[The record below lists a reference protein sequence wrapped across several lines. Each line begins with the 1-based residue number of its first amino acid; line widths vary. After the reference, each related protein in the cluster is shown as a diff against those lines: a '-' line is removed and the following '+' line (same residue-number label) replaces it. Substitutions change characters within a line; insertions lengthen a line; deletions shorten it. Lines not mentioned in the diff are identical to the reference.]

1 MKTCQVLR
9 LLTMKRLFFPLI
21 LVITILAACT
31 TATPELASP
40 TAAPTRSATSI
51 VAPSP
56 TATATPLPATVPP
69 VAPIAGL
76 PQGTDGYPWWND
88 SVFYE
93 IFVRSFYDSTGDGIG
108 DLNGLSEKLDY
119 LQDLGVT
126 GLWLMPIHP
135 SPSYHGYDVT
145 DYYAIHPDYGTLD
158 DFKRLLAEAKQRNI
172 RVIIDF
178 VLNHTSREHPWFVAS
193 QDPQSPYRDWYVW
206 NETDPGQEH
215 WHRAPNGD
223 YYYGYFWEGMPDLN
237 YKTPEVTEKMNDV
250 ARFWLQEVGVDG
262 LRLDAAKYLIEEGT
276 VIQNSESTH
285 AWYESFRPD
294 YKEYKPD
301 AMTIGE
307 VWDIVS
313 VSADYAQGDE
323 LDLTFDFDLAQAIIT
338 GVRARRA
345 DGIAR
350 AFKINQGVFQPLQFG
365 SFLTNHDQNRV
376 VSQLAGDI
384 DRAKLAAVIYL
395 TGPGVP
401 FIYYGEELGMIG
413 KKPDE
418 DIRTPM
424 QWTPEKNG
432 GFTTGNPWRLPYS
445 DYTTKNVET
454 QSADPDSILALYK
467 QLIALRNQHAA
478 LRVGDYVEVQT
489 GNSEV
494 FAMLRVSQDEAALI
508 VVNLGQDAV
517 SDYGLTVAQS
527 NLLPGEYR
535 AVPMLGQADP
545 SALTVNAQG
554 GFEKFQPRPALPPQS
569 YLVLQVQK

>member
-1 MKTCQVLR
+1 
-9 LLTMKRLFFPLI
+9 MKRYLLLI
-21 LVITILAACT
+21 IIAIASLAACT
-31 TATPELASP
+31 TSTP
-40 TAAPTRSATSI
+40 TAAPSI
-51 VAPSP
+51 TPAAPPTPIITPRP
-56 TATATPLPATVPP
+56 TATATAAPVPP
-69 VAPIAGL
+69 VASIAGL

-88 SVFYE
+88 TVFYE

-108 DLNGLSEKLDY
+108 DLNGLIEKLDY

-145 DYYAIHPDYGTLD
+145 DYYDINPDYGTLD
-158 DFKRLLAEAKQRNI
+158 DFKRLVAEAKQRNI

-193 QDPQSPYRDWYVW
+193 QDLQSPYRSWYVW
-206 NETDPGQEH
+206 SEADPGQPN
-215 WHRAPNGD
+215 WHRAANGA

-237 YKTPEVTEKMNDV
+237 YKTAEVTEKMNDV
-250 ARFWLQEVGVDG
+250 ARFWLQDIGVDG

-276 VIQNSESTH
+276 VIQNSDSTH
-285 AWYESFRPD
+285 QWYENFRP
-294 YKEYKPD
+294 EYKAYNPD

-323 LDLTFDFDLAQAIIT
+323 LDLTFDFDLAQAIVT

-345 DGIAR
+345 DGITR

-376 VSQLAGDI
+376 VSQLAGDV

-401 FIYYGEELGMIG
+401 FVYYGEELGMIG

-432 GFTTGNPWRLPYS
+432 GFTTGTPWRLPYS
-445 DYTTKNVET
+445 DYAKKNVET
-454 QSADPDSILALYK
+454 ESADPNSILTLYR

-489 GNSEV
+489 SNSEV
-494 FAMLRVSQDEAALI
+494 FAVLRVSQEEAALI
-508 VVNLGQDAV
+508 VVNLGKEAV
-517 SDYGLTVAQS
+517 SDYGLSVTKS
-527 NLLPGEYR
+527 NMKPGEYR
-535 AVPMLGQADP
+535 AVSMLG
-545 SALTVNAQG
+545 SAESATLTVNAQG
-554 GFEKFQPRPALPPQS
+554 GFEKFQPLPALPPQS

>member
-1 MKTCQVLR
+1 
-9 LLTMKRLFFPLI
+9 MKRLMLFTI
-21 LVITILAACT
+21 LSIALLAACT
-31 TATPELASP
+31 TSTPAVSPTVAPAASATPISTPL
-40 TAAPTRSATSI
+40 
-51 VAPSP
+51 P
-56 TATATPLPATVPP
+56 TATATAVPIKP

-88 SVFYE
+88 TVFYE

-108 DLNGLSEKLDY
+108 DINGLIEKLDY

-126 GLWLMPIHP
+126 GLWLMPVHP
-135 SPSYHGYDVT
+135 SPSYHGYDVK
-145 DYYAIHPDYGTLD
+145 DYYDINPDYGTLD
-158 DFKRLLAEAKQRNI
+158 DFKRLLAEAKKRNI
-172 RVIIDF
+172 RVVIDF
-178 VLNHTSREHPWFVAS
+178 VLNHTSSEHPWFVAS

-206 NETDPGQEH
+206 SETDPGQPN

-237 YKTPEVTEKMNDV
+237 YANPDVTEKMNDV

-276 VIQNSESTH
+276 VIQNSDSTH
-285 AWYESFRPD
+285 QWYESFRP
-294 YKEYKPD
+294 EYKAYNSD
-301 AMTIGE
+301 ALTIGE

-323 LDLTFDFDLAQAIIT
+323 LDLTFDFDLAQAIVT

-376 VSQLAGDI
+376 VSQLAGDV

-445 DYTTKNVET
+445 DYTKKNVET
-454 QSADPDSILALYK
+454 ESADPDSILSLYK

-489 GNSEV
+489 NNSEV

-508 VVNLGQDAV
+508 VVNLGKEAV
-517 SDYGLTVAQS
+517 SDYGLTVTKS
-527 NLLPGEYR
+527 NLPPGAYR
-535 AVPMLGQADP
+535 AVPMLGQAEP
-545 SALTVNAQG
+545 ATLTVNAQG
-554 GFEKFQPRPALPPQS
+554 GFEKLQPLPTLPAQS
-569 YLVLQVQK
+569 YLVLQLQK

>member
-1 MKTCQVLR
+1 M
-9 LLTMKRLFFPLI
+9 
-21 LVITILAACT
+21 
-31 TATPELASP
+31 
-40 TAAPTRSATSI
+40 
-51 VAPSP
+51 
-56 TATATPLPATVPP
+56 P
-69 VAPIAGL
+69 V
-76 PQGTDGYPWWND
+76 
-88 SVFYE
+88 
-93 IFVRSFYDSTGDGIG
+93 
-108 DLNGLSEKLDY
+108 
-119 LQDLGVT
+119 
-126 GLWLMPIHP
+126 HP
-135 SPSYHGYDVT
+135 SPSYHGYDVQ
-145 DYYAIHPDYGTLD
+145 DYYDINPDYGTLD
-158 DFKRLLAEAKQRNI
+158 DFKRLVAEAKKRNI
-172 RVIIDF
+172 RIIIDF

-193 QDPQSPYRDWYVW
+193 QDPQSPYRSWYVW
-206 NETDPGQEH
+206 SETDSGQPN
-215 WHRAPNGD
+215 WHRAPTGD

-237 YKTPEVTEKMNDV
+237 YKTPEVTAKMNDV
-250 ARFWLQEVGVDG
+250 ARFWLQEIGIDG

-276 VIQNSESTH
+276 VIQNSDSTH
-285 AWYESFRPD
+285 QWYENFRP
-294 YKEYKPD
+294 EYKQYNPT
-301 AMTIGE
+301 ALTIGE

-323 LDLTFDFDLAQAIIT
+323 LDLTFDFDLAQAIVT

-345 DGIAR
+345 DGITR

-376 VSQLAGDI
+376 VSQLAGDV

-401 FIYYGEELGMIG
+401 FVYYGEELGMIG

-424 QWTPEKNG
+424 QWTPEKHG
-432 GFTTGNPWRLPYS
+432 GFTTGTPWRLPYS
-445 DYTTKNVET
+445 DYDKKNVET
-454 QSADPDSILALYK
+454 QSADPDSILSLYK

-494 FAMLRVSQDEAALI
+494 FAMLRVSQEEAVLI
-508 VVNLGQDAV
+508 IVNLGKDAV
-517 SDYGLTVAQS
+517 SDYSLSVAKS
-527 NLLPGEYR
+527 NVQPGEYR
-535 AVPMLGQADP
+535 TVPMLGQADP